1 MKHNQLLKS
10 ILHVFQYDI
19 EKYLSGNCHVGN
31 FLLEKAVL
39 NVSLLKI
46 TKTVAQSFVLANL

>member
-1 MKHNQLLKS
+1 M
-10 ILHVFQYDI
+10 FQYDI

-46 TKTVAQSFVLANL
+46 TKTVAQSFVLVNL